1 MNEGRYPMSK
11 IEDLAMDLGQAL
23 GRTDEYQALRR
34 AAQTVDDDRELT
46 ELRNALQALESEL
59 MTSLRAGQ
67 EPSDEDKDRY
77 EDLARD
83 LQSKAVYQRLVA
95 AQANFDKVLQRAN
108 ETISRGIEQGAQ
120 GRIILSS

>member
-11 IEDLAMDLGQAL
+11 IEELALDLGQAL

-34 AAQTVDDDRELT
+34 AAESVDDDRELT

-77 EDLARD
+77 EALARD
-83 LQSKAVYQRLVA
+83 LQSKAIYQRLVA

-108 ETISRGIEQGAQ
+108 ETISRGIEQGAK
-120 GRIILSS
+120 GRIILPS

>member
-1 MNEGRYPMSK
+1 MSK
-11 IEDLAMDLGQAL
+11 IEELAMDLGQAL

-120 GRIILSS
+120 GRIILPS